1 MSGRSRS
8 FAALVAMSMFA
19 IGVAVQSADAAGP
32 PTPPTSVDSWAWCG
46 VNPDDPVAADAVR
59 AMAMAGGIDATFGP
73 CNIPDPS
80 YTPADTANR
89 YVAPDVYMRLVQL
102 NATVGMKTVVYD
114 KRLWSTDIAVR
125 DQAIAFWKPVLAN
138 IAAWDMG
145 DEFPLC
151 PDPNTSAP
159 CDPTQ
164 WQALVDRWSIMRSIV
179 EPATGVQPFTNFRPF
194 PNEIERALVDL
205 PGVERLLSFDR
216 YLPDFGASIVAQFGA
231 RAKMMCAVNAF
242 SGGPAGVATPTSMRH
257 VMDVL
262 IEAGCKQ
269 FLVFGGF
276 HVYETVKPFKFN
288 PDTVTD
294 PTGAATQLAPVAQEG
309 SGHSSIVPIGPLRVL
324 ETRSGPGLSTYDGS
338 FNGVGM
344 RPSDS
349 VFTLGI
355 AGRPQ
360 LPSWARSVVLNVTV
374 TGAVGNGFL
383 TVYPCDEPRPTSSNL
398 NYQAGTTRA
407 VAVVAKIGGNGAVCI
422 YTQTAAHVVVDLT
435 GLYPTGAAFNA
446 IQPA

>member
-1 MSGRSRS
+1 
-8 FAALVAMSMFA
+8 
-19 IGVAVQSADAAGP
+19 
-32 PTPPTSVDSWAWCG
+32 
-46 VNPDDPVAADAVR
+46 
-59 AMAMAGGIDATFGP
+59 
-73 CNIPDPS
+73 
-80 YTPADTANR
+80 
-89 YVAPDVYMRLVQL
+89 
-102 NATVGMKTVVYD
+102 
-114 KRLWSTDIAVR
+114 
-125 DQAIAFWKPVLAN
+125 
-138 IAAWDMG
+138 
-145 DEFPLC
+145 
-151 PDPNTSAP
+151 
-159 CDPTQ
+159 
-164 WQALVDRWSIMRSIV
+164 
-179 EPATGVQPFTNFRPF
+179 
-194 PNEIERALVDL
+194 
-205 PGVERLLSFDR
+205 
-216 YLPDFGASIVAQFGA
+216 
-231 RAKMMCAVNAF
+231 MMCAVNAF

-294 PTGAATQLAPVAQEG
+294 PTGAGQHIAPGAPTGEATQLAPVAQEG

-324 ETRSGPGLSTYDGS
+324 ATRSGPGLSTYDGS
-338 FNGVGM
+338 FNNVGM

-398 NYQAGTTRA
+398 NYQAATTRA
-407 VAVVAKIGGNGAVCI
+407 VAVVAKIGSNGAVCI
-422 YTQTAAHVVVDLT
+422 YTQTAAHV
-435 GLYPTGAAFNA
+435 
-446 IQPA
+446 